1 MINTLHIKNELEQL
15 TRLYE
20 FLDLHTSA
28 YGLEEQLTMQIKLAL
43 EEVVTNVILY
53 AYPNKK
59 DQDIRIDMNYG
70 NKQLAIVITDKGTPF
85 NPLEMKEPDITL
97 PPEERPI
104 GGLGI
109 YLVKQLRTEVT
120 YSRSSGKNI
129 LTMTKDID
137 MADFDIKEISALKL
151 KLRIIEK
158 ATLAGWIVVILGL
171 YYDWDTIPG
180 LTIVTII
187 ILYIIKGRF
196 RKQLK
201 QKEYLAKIVEER
213 TIELRIQRDQVL
225 NESKKLSDAL
235 DALAKAQDE
244 LVRKEKL
251 ATVGQLTQGL
261 VDRILNPINYINNFA
276 GLSANLIKDLKANI
290 TEEQAVMSKENYADS
305 IEILDMINSNLQKIN
320 EHGCNTVRIV
330 KAMEELLKDRN
341 GNTTSTD
348 ICELCKVNVDVI
360 RKAFKEEIESK
371 QIQIDILCPAEP
383 AMAEIDIEQMNKV
396 MLSLLKNSIYALLKK
411 LQKEEFSPVITIQV
425 EKRLNGTI
433 YISIR
438 DNGIGIEDNIKNK
451 IFEPFFT
458 TKPTAEAAGVGLYL
472 CREVILNHHGSIIVK
487 SEKDN
492 FTEFMISIPIYQKSN
507 NE

>member
-1 MINTLHIKNELEQL
+1 
-15 TRLYE
+15 
-20 FLDLHTSA
+20 
-28 YGLEEQLTMQIKLAL
+28 
-43 EEVVTNVILY
+43 
-53 AYPNKK
+53 
-59 DQDIRIDMNYG
+59 
-70 NKQLAIVITDKGTPF
+70 
-85 NPLEMKEPDITL
+85 
-97 PPEERPI
+97 
-104 GGLGI
+104 
-109 YLVKQLRTEVT
+109 
-120 YSRSSGKNI
+120 
-129 LTMTKDID
+129 

-158 ATLAGWIVVILGL
+158 AILVGWIVVILGL

-341 GNTTSTD
+341 GNATSTD